1 MVADDGGAGLGVG
14 CPRKKGMKWI
24 KRNEK
29 KITGIWIQKMTT
41 TTKLDSA
48 SLHCPAAIPFPR
60 DGHHLS
66 LNFNAYSRDLMFRCA
81 SLISTL
87 IEKNKNKWNYWK
99 RKSLLASLVRPSAS
113 LPAPLAASQL
123 LQFVHHWCVLILIFI
138 LFSNLK

>member
-29 KITGIWIQKMTT
+29 KITGIWIQTTT

-99 RKSLLASLVRPSAS
+99 RKSLLAPSLCLSPCPPRSKSVTSVCPSLMRTHINFHS
-113 LPAPLAASQL
+113 L
-123 LQFVHHWCVLILIFI
+123 FKFEII
-138 LFSNLK
+138 